1 MGIMTSVFPTDPMF
15 LRHDL
20 LIEIGRVDMALDEI
34 RTGAK
39 AGQPEVV
46 CSLEKRRSTLN
57 DALVRLTA

>member
-34 RTGAK
+34 RSREK
-39 AGQPEVV
+39 IDRPEMVG
-46 CSLEKRRSTLN
+46 SLEKRRQTLN